1 MKFCFG
7 LIIFLACPDER
18 PVPVSEFCV
27 LAATEITALRNL
39 SQAELAALSRPRK
52 EAIRNLR
59 QLHRRLCPAGRL
71 GAMR

>member
-7 LIIFLACPDER
+7 LLVLLACPEEK

-27 LAATEITALRNL
+27 LAGSEIAALRKLTQGEL
-39 SQAELAALSRPRK
+39 SALSRPRK

-59 QLHRRLCPAGRL
+59 RLHRRLCSGSV
-71 GAMR
+71 